1 MHYSFYYLVTF
12 ILWSSICFAY
22 KINKTDSTYKTYE
35 WIITKSN
42 LTESKFK
49 SINNKKYDKKE
60 LENLFEKII
69 RELENTGYPFAEIE
83 FRTDYINDYKIYGT
97 LNLNKIKKIIID
109 SIAIKGYNSFP
120 NYLIYRIT
128 DIKKKSV
135 YNQHKINNISQK
147 IQSLNFLKEYK
158 RNEILFNDNKN
169 ILYVFL
175 EKEKNNYLDAFIGFN
190 KFNEKLVVL
199 GKIHFIINN
208 SINRFENVEFLWKKS
223 ENNSQE
229 INLSIEFPYIFN
241 SIIGLNNKIGIVQY
255 ENLFNKRELNLS
267 ISLNKK
273 INLEYI
279 NKVSSAFDENN
290 INSINNFKS
299 RQVNIFWD
307 KKYKKLEKINFTVGL
322 GKSKIGNEDYNRKY
336 ARFYLEI
343 LTPIIKSN
351 YISFKSI
358 NELVIGNNILENEKE
373 IIGGQKY
380 LRGFLDNQFLSSSY
394 NIINIENI
402 YYINNETYFSVFSDC
417 GILYDN
423 ENPLVYSIG
432 IGLGILRNN
441 DIFSVNYAIPN
452 QNNKFELNDAKLH
465 FNYIIQF

>member
-1 MHYSFYYLVTF
+1 M
-12 ILWSSICFAY
+12 
-22 KINKTDSTYKTYE
+22 
-35 WIITKSN
+35 
-42 LTESKFK
+42 
-49 SINNKKYDKKE
+49 
-60 LENLFEKII
+60 
-69 RELENTGYPFAEIE
+69 
-83 FRTDYINDYKIYGT
+83 
-97 LNLNKIKKIIID
+97 
-109 SIAIKGYNSFP
+109 
-120 NYLIYRIT
+120 
-128 DIKKKSV
+128 
-135 YNQHKINNISQK
+135 
-147 IQSLNFLKEYK
+147 LNFY
-158 RNEILFNDNKN
+158 
-169 ILYVFL
+169 
-175 EKEKNNYLDAFIGFN
+175 G
-190 KFNEKLVVL
+190 
-199 GKIHFIINN
+199 
-208 SINRFENVEFLWKKS
+208 KKS

-229 INLSIEFPYIFN
+229 LNLSIEFPYIFN
-241 SIIGLNNKIGIVQY
+241 SIIGLNNKIGIFQY

-322 GKSKIGNEDYNRKY
+322 GKSRIGNEDYNRKY
-336 ARFYLEI
+336 ARFSFEI

-351 YISFKSI
+351 YISFKSN

-417 GILYDN
+417 GVLYDN
-423 ENPLVYSIG
+423 DNPLVYSIG
-432 IGLGILRNN
+432 IGLGLLRNN

>member
-1 MHYSFYYLVTF
+1 MKYYLM
-12 ILWSSICFAY
+12 
-22 KINKTDSTYKTYE
+22 
-35 WIITKSN
+35 II
-42 LTESKFK
+42 
-49 SINNKKYDKKE
+49 
-60 LENLFEKII
+60 
-69 RELENTGYPFAEIE
+69 
-83 FRTDYINDYKIYGT
+83 KIY
-97 LNLNKIKKIIID
+97 I
-109 SIAIKGYNSFP
+109 
-120 NYLIYRIT
+120 
-128 DIKKKSV
+128 
-135 YNQHKINNISQK
+135 
-147 IQSLNFLKEYK
+147 
-158 RNEILFNDNKN
+158 
-169 ILYVFL
+169 YVFL

-229 INLSIEFPYIFN
+229 LNLSIEFPYIFN
-241 SIIGLNNKIGIVQY
+241 SIIGLNNKIGIFQY

-322 GKSKIGNEDYNRKY
+322 GKSRIGNEDYNRKY
-336 ARFYLEI
+336 ARFSFEI

-351 YISFKSI
+351 YISFKSN

-417 GILYDN
+417 GVLYDN
-423 ENPLVYSIG
+423 DNPLVYSIG
-432 IGLGILRNN
+432 IGLGLLRNN